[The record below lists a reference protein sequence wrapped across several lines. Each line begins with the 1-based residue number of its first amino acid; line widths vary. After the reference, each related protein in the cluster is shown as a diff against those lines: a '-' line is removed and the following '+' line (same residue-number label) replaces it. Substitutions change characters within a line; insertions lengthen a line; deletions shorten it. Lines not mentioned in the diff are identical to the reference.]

1 MSVSSGAGQDEQHL
15 SPAAY
20 ERLKAELEELTTVGR
35 IEIARKIE
43 EARALGDL
51 SENGD
56 YHAAKETQGLMEGR
70 IRQIQ
75 ALLENAVVVEPAGGG
90 DVVSQGSIVSIR
102 YAGDDDVERFLI
114 GSIEERHHSDVE
126 VISPGSPL
134 GQALVG
140 RKAGET
146 VDYEA
151 PSGVLKVEIVGVEV

>member
-1 MSVSSGAGQDEQHL
+1 MAMQDEQHL

-75 ALLENAVVVEPAGGG
+75 ALLENAVIVESAGSG
-90 DVVSQGSIVSIR
+90 DVVGPGSTVSIR
-102 YAGDDDVERFLI
+102 YEGDDDVERFLI
-114 GSIEERHHSDVE
+114 GSIEERHHSDVD

-134 GQALVG
+134 GQALIG
-140 RKAGET
+140 RKVGET
-146 VDYEA
+146 VDYQA
-151 PSGVLKVEIVGVEV
+151 PSGILQVEIVGVES

>member
-1 MSVSSGAGQDEQHL
+1 MATADEHHL

-20 ERLKAELEELTTVGR
+20 ERLKAELDELTTVGR
-35 IEIARKIE
+35 VEIARKIE

-56 YHAAKETQGLMEGR
+56 YHAAKETQGLMEAR

-75 ALLENAVVVEPAGGG
+75 AMLQNAVIVEGGAAGG
-90 DVVSQGSIVSIR
+90 DVVAPGCTVAIR
-102 YAGDDDVERFLI
+102 YEGDDDVETFLV

-134 GQALVG
+134 GQALLG
-140 RKAGET
+140 RKPGDT
-146 VDYEA
+146 VGYEA
-151 PSGVLKVEIVGVEV
+151 PSGELKVEIVGVEV